1 MTYRLIVEPE
11 AEVELIEAADW
22 YDARSSIVRASFL
35 RAVDAALRRIQ
46 ENPYQ
51 YQIIFGRVRRAMLA
65 GFPYGL
71 IYVAAE
77 DQVIVV
83 ACAHCS
89 RNPRRWRKRI
99 R

>member
-1 MTYRLIVEPE
+1 MTYRLVVEPE
-11 AEVELIEAADW
+11 AEAELIEAADW
-22 YDARSSIVRASFL
+22 YDARSSIIRVSFF

-46 ENPYQ
+46 DNPYQ
-51 YQIIFGRVRRAMLA
+51 YQIIFGRARRVMVA
-65 GFPYGL
+65 GFPYAL
-71 IYVAAE
+71 IYVAA
-77 DQVIVV
+77 DQELIVA